1 MEEIE
6 IAKDVMNVGEMVILL
21 NTVQKKEVMMIE
33 TEEEEVKDL
42 KEGMEET
49 DLSVKTATIAID
61 QVFLKINKIF
71 RTHSQRLPRPT

>member
-42 KEGMEET
+42 KEGMEEA